1 MRSRQSVTR
10 ELGMP
15 AIFRILSGLYIRAP
29 ENGNK
34 ARKSVTSTRIDILF
48 VIVTGCCRVAF
59 QNPIGPTI
67 QTASR
72 RTFRKDLTRAE
83 SPTKPAKRVPVST
96 GVWCRCSHLASISD
110 VGHRRPS
117 VGELWPRI
125 EGNHSAPCVKVLWR
139 LLVRRA
145 LTYRFSAA

>member
-1 MRSRQSVTR
+1 MPSVSYARTRYAGDLPDSFRPCTSEHQRTEIKLANRSQAR
-10 ELGMP
+10 EL
-15 AIFRILSGLYIRAP
+15 
-29 ENGNK
+29 
-34 ARKSVTSTRIDILF
+34 ILF
-48 VIVTGCCRVAF
+48 VIVTGCCFVAF
-59 QNPIGPTI
+59 QNPIGSTI

-72 RTFRKDLTRAE
+72 RAFRKDLTRAE